1 MADHYISYDK
11 GDGISPGNLT
21 TGTSSASTQA
31 VELRMLDGAGLTQ
44 TDVRLALEA
53 FEAYI
58 ATHSVTA

>member
-1 MADHYISYDK
+1 MADHYISFNK

-21 TGTSSASTQA
+21 TGTSSTAGDA

-44 TDVRLALEA
+44 TDVTLALEA

>member
-1 MADHYISYDK
+1 MADHYISFNK

-21 TGTSSASTQA
+21 TGTSSTGTDQ
-31 VELRMLDGAGLTQ
+31 VELRTLDGESLTQ

-58 ATHSVTA
+58 ATHNVTA